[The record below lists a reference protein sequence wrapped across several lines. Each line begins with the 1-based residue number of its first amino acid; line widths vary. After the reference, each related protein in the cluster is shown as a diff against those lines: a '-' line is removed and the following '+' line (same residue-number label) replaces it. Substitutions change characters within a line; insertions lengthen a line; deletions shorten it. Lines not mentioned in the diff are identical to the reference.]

1 LTIELTAGE
10 AMNRRHVVAIAFL
23 GIAACTTSGPESPVP
38 GAKAETSVITS
49 DPTAAEGD
57 AEGVTEQIGVSEA
70 PVETTIADGD
80 ELICTKERLTG
91 SRIPTKV
98 CLTRA
103 ERERLQAE
111 AQGYIEA
118 SKRKPAASSTE

>member
-1 LTIELTAGE
+1 
-10 AMNRRHVVAIAFL
+10 MNRRHVVAIAFL

-49 DPTAAEGD
+49 NPTAAEG
-57 AEGVTEQIGVSEA
+57 AIEQVGVSEA
-70 PVETTIADGD
+70 PMETTIADEN

-103 ERERLQAE
+103 ERERIQE
-111 AQGYIEA
+111 ESQGYIEA
-118 SKRKPAASSTE
+118 SKRKPAASSSQ